1 MSNEITYKRQKKI
14 YISLGVNID
23 HYKLL
28 MGIAKKNDV
37 SEQYIIRS
45 LIAKE
50 LRIKKLI
57 P

>member
-1 MSNEITYKRQKKI
+1 MSNEITYKRQQKI
-14 YISLGVNID
+14 YISLGVNVE

-28 MGIAKKNDV
+28 MSIAKKNDV
-37 SEQYIIRS
+37 SEQHIIRS

-57 P
+57 S